1 MDYPTAV
8 IEKAKRMEKLLQRV
22 AEGESLAQA
31 CADLEVLVDDKR
43 LAALQAKNEK
53 GGRTW
58 EVLLDGRFGHEQKAH
73 SAQLE
78 WLYKRKEQDETLRAP
93 DLVDEIEERYGVHFS
108 DGHINELLRARGLSA
123 PPGRPR
129 KGPPPEAEPEPAS
142 ETTES
147 LDNAG
152 VIFPGS
158 SKGRD
163 GGHAER

>member
-31 CADLEVLVDDKR
+31 CADLAVSVDDNR
-43 LAALQAKNEK
+43 LAALQAKYEE

-58 EVLLDGRFGHEQKAH
+58 EALLDGRFGHKQKAH
-73 SAQLE
+73 SALLE

-93 DLVDEIEERYGVHFS
+93 DLVEEIEKEYGVHLS

-129 KGPPPEAEPEPAS
+129 KRPPLAAEGEAAP

-152 VIFPGS
+152 VFFPGS

-163 GGHAER
+163 GGDAAR

>member
-22 AEGESLAQA
+22 AEGESLAQV
-31 CADLEVLVDDKR
+31 CADLEVSVDGNR
-43 LAALQAKNEK
+43 LAALQTKYEK

-58 EVLLDGRFGHEQKAH
+58 QALLDGRFGHEQKAH
-73 SAQLE
+73 SALLE
-78 WLYKRKEQDETLRAP
+78 WLYKRKKQDETLRAP

-108 DGHINELLRARGLSA
+108 DGHINDLLRARGLSA

-129 KGPPPEAEPEPAS
+129 KRTPPEAETEEAP

-147 LDNAG
+147 LDNGG
-152 VIFPGS
+152 VFFPGS

>member
-1 MDYPTAV
+1 MDYPSAV
-8 IEKAKRMEKLLQRV
+8 IEKAKRMEKLLHRV
-22 AEGESLAQA
+22 AEGESLAQV
-31 CADLEVLVDDKR
+31 CADLEVSVDDKH
-43 LAALQAKNEK
+43 LAALRAKYEK

-58 EVLLDGRFGHEQKAH
+58 GALLDGRFGHKQKAH
-73 SAQLE
+73 SALLE

-93 DLVDEIEERYGVHFS
+93 DLVDEIKEKYGVHFS
-108 DGHINELLRARGLSA
+108 EGHINELLRARGLSA

-129 KGPPPEAEPEPAS
+129 KQPSPETEAEAAP

-152 VIFPGS
+152 VFFPGS

-163 GGHAER
+163 ESQAER

>member
-8 IEKAKRMEKLLQRV
+8 IEKARRMEKLLQRV

-31 CADLEVLVDDKR
+31 CADLEVSVDENH
-43 LAALQAKNEK
+43 LAALQAKYEK

-58 EVLLDGRFGHEQKAH
+58 QALLDGRFGHKQKAH
-73 SAQLE
+73 SALLE
-78 WLYKRKEQDETLRAP
+78 WLYKCKEQDETLRAP
-93 DLVDEIEERYGVHFS
+93 DLVDKIEKKFGVRFS
-108 DGHINELLRARGLSA
+108 DGHINELLRARALSA

-129 KGPPPEAEPEPAS
+129 KRPPPEAEAEAAP

-147 LDNAG
+147 LENGG
-152 VIFPGS
+152 VFFPGS
-158 SKGRD
+158 SKGGD

>member
-22 AEGESLAQA
+22 AEGESLTQA
-31 CADLEVLVDDKR
+31 CADLEVSVDDKR
-43 LAALQAKNEK
+43 LAALQAKYEK

-58 EVLLDGRFGHEQKAH
+58 EALLDGRFGHKQKAH
-73 SAQLE
+73 SALLE

-108 DGHINELLRARGLSA
+108 DGHINELLRAHGLSA

-152 VIFPGS
+152 VFFPGS

-163 GGHAER
+163 GGQAER